1 MAGNSIE
8 INSNVNDI
16 NIQPDFNKITV
27 VNPDGCFV
35 TITQPITNVIQVA
48 TPGPAGSAGPAGPSG
63 SAGTFETGSF
73 ATTGSNNFIGNQIIT
88 GSLEVTEVITGSIV
102 SASYAISSSLAE
114 EASNN
119 FDIIAYNNTT
129 FNITAIRT
137 NGGQQTA
144 TITNVPSSSY
154 TSTASYV
161 NPLQQNVIITGSLN
175 TTGSVNFEGGPVTIL
190 ESNPGEPPSILRVLG
205 DIESTGYHRF
215 DPVETNI
222 DTSLSASYIYVSGS
236 TQDLYFTQNGG
247 GYNNTTRL
255 RWLEGNI
262 YTGLLWG
269 GVVTGSAGSTT
280 FTVTEG
286 AGLIVTMNNFTGS
299 EGPNPTINYVTW
311 DEFSNITP
319 TYLNTDTTT
328 WLLIDPNGNLVQQ
341 NTGFINGDYDT
352 KIVIGQILHPNLST
366 ISLFKTNPITSYAI
380 GQQTYEF
387 IRVFGALKI
396 SGHTIAPSGS
406 SLYVNRSSGVSY
418 ALGRNYVNDPDKPS
432 YVSDEGRE
440 KPILYKYY
448 KLGSEFVTS
457 LGVDTIDPSYYNTP
471 STPTGLS
478 TVPGGQYSIKRF
490 FYYPNEPNILGV
502 YYGRTLYNSLATA
515 LANLPYET
523 FEENNNTANQAIFC
537 GYLIVKGSTSDLSNT
552 SDAKFIQAGLF
563 RTTTAGGAAATTVD
577 LNSLSDVTITSPTNN
592 QILSYELS
600 TAQWKNNSTISITN
614 ITASG
619 NISSSGIVY
628 GTTGSFSHL
637 QGNSPITVGDS
648 VTFQQPITASTLTSN
663 GSELFLGFSGNNIT
677 IQNGADFFI
686 SSPNGSFEIMGESAL
701 IESEDGFSINV
712 ADIIEFSTNV
722 GTALNLSSDQQQL
735 GYSFSNN
742 ITIEDGGDLFINA
755 PDGAIVFGTTTG
767 TVLSLTG
774 TSALFQVP
782 ITSSALTS
790 NDGQLFLG
798 YNGSN
803 NIIIEDGADLFI
815 NVPDGVIE
823 IYGQSAEVYIDDDIT
838 LNGSVN
844 ATSDI
849 TASGNISASA
859 F

>member
-27 VNPDGCFV
+27 VNPDNTSV
-35 TITQPITNVIQVA
+35 TVTQPVTNVIQVA
-48 TPGPAGSAGPAGPSG
+48 IPGPAGSAGPAGPIGPSG
-63 SAGTFETGSF
+63 SFETGSF

-119 FDIIAYNNTT
+119 FDVIAYNNTT

-222 DTSLSASYIYVSGS
+222 DALLSASYIYVSGS
-236 TQDLYFTQNGG
+236 TQDLYFTQNGK

-328 WLLIDPNGNLVQQ
+328 WLLIDSNGNLVQQ

-366 ISLFKTNPITSYAI
+366 ISLFKTNPVPSYAI

-448 KLGSEFVTS
+448 KSGSEFVTS

-490 FYYPNEPNILGV
+490 FYYPNEPNFLGV

-648 VTFQQPITASTLTSN
+648 VTFQQPITAS
-663 GSELFLGFSGNNIT
+663 
-677 IQNGADFFI
+677 
-686 SSPNGSFEIMGESAL
+686 
-701 IESEDGFSINV
+701 
-712 ADIIEFSTNV
+712 
-722 GTALNLSSDQQQL
+722 
-735 GYSFSNN
+735 
-742 ITIEDGGDLFINA
+742 
-755 PDGAIVFGTTTG
+755 
-767 TVLSLTG
+767 
-774 TSALFQVP
+774 
-782 ITSSALTS
+782 
-790 NDGQLFLG
+790 
-798 YNGSN
+798 
-803 NIIIEDGADLFI
+803 
-815 NVPDGVIE
+815 
-823 IYGQSAEVYIDDDIT
+823 
-838 LNGSVN
+838 
-844 ATSDI
+844 
-849 TASGNISASA
+849 GNISASGTITA
-859 F
+859 TSASFTHISGTISNIIWTVDFTDGELNTTLYAPYNLAINSVTNVYNSPTSSISSSGSPYTLGNAITTGEPIDITVSTGSVINLNITR

>member
-27 VNPDGCFV
+27 VNPDNTSV
-35 TITQPITNVIQVA
+35 TVTQPVTNVIQVA
-48 TPGPAGSAGPAGPSG
+48 NPGPAGSAGPAGPIGPSG
-63 SAGTFETGSF
+63 SFETGSF
-73 ATTGSNNFIGNQIIT
+73 VTTGSNNFIGDQVIT
-88 GSLEVTEVITGSIV
+88 GSLEVTEVITGSIA
-102 SASYAISSSLAE
+102 SASYASFADLA
-114 EASNN
+114 
-119 FDIIAYNNTT
+119 
-129 FNITAIRT
+129 T
-137 NGGQQTA
+137 NA
-144 TITNVPSSSY
+144 
-154 TSTASYV
+154 STASYV
-161 NPLQQNVIITGSLN
+161 NPLHQDVFITGSLN

-215 DPVETNI
+215 DPVVTNI
-222 DTSLSASYIYVSGS
+222 NPSLSASYIYVSGS

-328 WLLIDPNGNLVQQ
+328 WLLIDSNGNLVQQ

-352 KIVIGQILHPNLST
+352 NIVVGQILHPNLST
-366 ISLFKTNPITSYAI
+366 ISLFKTNPVPSYAI

-418 ALGRNYVNDPDKPS
+418 ALGRNYVNNPDKPS

-448 KLGSEFVTS
+448 KSGSEFVTS

-490 FYYPNEPNILGV
+490 FYYPNEPNFLGV

-628 GTTGSFSHL
+628 GTTGSFSYL

-648 VTFQQPITASTLTSN
+648 VTFQQS
-663 GSELFLGFSGNNIT
+663 
-677 IQNGADFFI
+677 
-686 SSPNGSFEIMGESAL
+686 
-701 IESEDGFSINV
+701 
-712 ADIIEFSTNV
+712 
-722 GTALNLSSDQQQL
+722 
-735 GYSFSNN
+735 
-742 ITIEDGGDLFINA
+742 
-755 PDGAIVFGTTTG
+755 
-767 TVLSLTG
+767 
-774 TSALFQVP
+774 
-782 ITSSALTS
+782 
-790 NDGQLFLG
+790 
-798 YNGSN
+798 
-803 NIIIEDGADLFI
+803 
-815 NVPDGVIE
+815 
-823 IYGQSAEVYIDDDIT
+823 
-838 LNGSVN
+838 
-844 ATSDI
+844 I
-849 TASGNISASA
+849 TASGNISASGTITA
-859 F
+859 TSASFTHISGTISNIIWTVDFTDGELNTILYAPYNLSIDSIDNVYNSPTSSISSSGSPYTLGNAITTGEPIDITVSTGSVINLNITR